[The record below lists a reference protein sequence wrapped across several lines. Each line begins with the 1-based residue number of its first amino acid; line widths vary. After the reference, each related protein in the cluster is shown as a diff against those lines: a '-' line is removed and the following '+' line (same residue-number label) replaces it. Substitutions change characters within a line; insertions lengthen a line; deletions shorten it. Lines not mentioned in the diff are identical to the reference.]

1 MNTLQTIWSAL
12 TVQNEELFNTISAPL
27 NYLDA
32 YIGMLFFSTILNIN
46 ASTQRKILYVLVYG
60 TFGVLINLFVP
71 SSYVVFIN
79 ILLWPV
85 IILFTLKTTILK
97 SILSEVIVLVVT
109 SILDFFFAYIMLNGF
124 YITSEMIMTVPLYR
138 LIVILSIYLIIFVLA
153 KIINA
158 LKINIDI
165 FDNMNIKT
173 KVLLIVNAIL
183 IILVLAMQFFLV
195 RYYSGT
201 MPTYITIISAIGLIA
216 YFAVSI
222 YSIIN
227 SSKLAVTTRDLENA
241 QCTVQTTKI
250 LHDQVRSFKHDFDNI
265 VNIIGGYVVSED
277 MEGLKRYYNQLL
289 EECHKTNNLYALSPD
304 VINHPAIYHMLATK
318 YYEANQKDVQINLD
332 VFLDLNEIEK
342 RMKIYDFTRILGIL
356 LDNAIEA
363 ATECDKKIIN
373 VTFRKNL
380 SNDMIL
386 VIIQNTYNNKDVNT
400 EEIYQKGISSKENHS
415 GLGLWKV
422 RQILMH
428 NNNLNLFT
436 TKNDE
441 FFTQQ
446 FEIYKTGKQ

>member
-12 TVQNEELFNTISAPL
+12 TVQNEMLVKFIAIPIM
-27 NYLDA
+27 YLDA
-32 YIGMLFFSTILNIN
+32 YIGMYFFSTILNIDI
-46 ASTQRKILYVLVYG
+46 TKKRKIIYI
-60 TFGVLINLFVP
+60 LIYATLG
-71 SSYVVFIN
+71 N
-79 ILLWPV
+79 ILAFLVPIPYNIYVNIIVWP
-85 IILFTLKTTILK
+85 IIIFFVLRTTVLKAL
-97 SILSEVIVLVVT
+97 LAEVVSFVT
-109 SILDFFFAYIMLNGF
+109 SSILDFIFAKILLVFG
-124 YITSEMIMTVPLYR
+124 ITSDLILSVPLYR
-138 LIVILSIYLIIFVLA
+138 LGVALSIYLIMYLLA
-153 KIINA
+153 KLIGA
-158 LKINIDI
+158 LKLNVEV
-165 FDNMNIKT
+165 FDNMSTKT
-173 KVLLIVNAIL
+173 KILLIVNALL
-183 IILVLAMQFFLV
+183 IILVLAMQFYLITF
-195 RYYSGT
+195 YSNT
-201 MPTYITIISAIGLIA
+201 MPSFITVINIVFLIA

-277 MEGLKRYYNQLL
+277 MVGLKRYYNQLL